1 MGCPDGR
8 AWASNALISTTEK
21 QSAQN
26 LISTHKL
33 KLNYKSLQNTFDTN
47 SCAPEKLE
55 PPRTSLLHEKN
66 IRHLEIDL
74 TIFFFFFFGVFIV
87 PLSFLFQPSSRPS
100 GFGLHELRA
109 YHWKTSKILFT
120 FTRRQS
126 S

>member
-26 LISTHKL
+26 LSSTHKS

-47 SCAPEKLE
+47 SCATEKLE
-55 PPRTSLLHEKN
+55 PPRTSLPHEK
-66 IRHLEIDL
+66 IVRHLEIDL
-74 TIFFFFFFGVFIV
+74 TIFYLVYFIV

-109 YHWKTSKILFT
+109 YRWKTSKILFT

-126 S
+126 L